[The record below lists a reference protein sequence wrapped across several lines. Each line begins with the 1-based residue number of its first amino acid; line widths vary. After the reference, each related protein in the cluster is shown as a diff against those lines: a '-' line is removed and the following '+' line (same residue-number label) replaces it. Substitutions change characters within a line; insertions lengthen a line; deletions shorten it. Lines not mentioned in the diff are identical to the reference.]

1 MESFPPEDETR
12 DSPERDPK
20 PRHLPE
26 RLSGRLG
33 DLVPY
38 LIGGVPDMTTVD
50 LGGTTGNGHR
60 QTLASARQALA
71 PVQESLE
78 AAGFY
83 AYGMLDDRNRW
94 TIAADDELGR
104 VDVRLGADG
113 FELELWAS
121 SPGLYADED
130 HDFRRRALER
140 LARIRVANIA
150 RGALAPYQSAVWDDI
165 DRGVAVT
172 ICLELPFSQREAIG
186 RIARERLPE
195 LDELL
200 GQIESQLSA

>member
-1 MESFPPEDETR
+1 MESLPPESE
-12 DSPERDPK
+12 SRDPPEGAPK
-20 PRHLPE
+20 HRHLPE
-26 RLSGRLG
+26 RLSDRLG
-33 DLVPY
+33 ELAPY
-38 LIGGVPDMTTVD
+38 LIGGALDSTVAEVAA
-50 LGGTTGNGHR
+50 LTGNGHQ

-140 LARIRVANIA
+140 LARIRLPNIA

-172 ICLELPFSQREAIG
+172 IRLELPFSQREAIG